1 MQKCGGVNVKQQGPF
16 MGTINMFQAEA
27 GCSGGRTEG
36 GSREDGEGDKENS
49 TR

>member
-1 MQKCGGVNVKQQGPF
+1 MQKCGGVKVKQQGPF
-16 MGTINMFQAEA
+16 MGTRNMFQAEA
-27 GCSGGRTEG
+27 GCWGGHTEG